1 MCKTVQMVP
10 TSDVS
15 VWVKF
20 QGLFVSQSLGAA
32 EVCADAAL
40 VVVNTP
46 SEGAWWGELSNPQH
60 RKEGNCSK
68 VSGDNRR
75 DAVDE

>member
-10 TSDVS
+10 ASDVS

-20 QGLFVSQSLGAA
+20 QGLFVSLSLGGD
-32 EVCADAAL
+32 ADATV

-46 SEGAWWGELSNPQH
+46 SEGAGWGKLKNSATLST
-60 RKEGNCSK
+60 
-68 VSGDNRR
+68 
-75 DAVDE
+75 